1 MPPTTSTTPTCIQPS
16 SSSIGGFGKADDNV
30 RILLMASVRNEF
42 GDTSIF
48 SRLGVTALGQHY
60 VLVVRKKMFGGYTTH
75 MITANMRNRPFISPP
90 FKVSTGSQS
99 IEESRDLIDRLTTAL
114 GRPGMFSFDDPP
126 IGSQFQVGKD
136 LIQLDEVPVE
146 VHNNQDK
153 YLEKGDEIF
162 CEVNVTGVKF
172 YHTGIYAGDGM
183 VYHFVCDGQESESL
197 AEALAVFS
205 GVSAHVVYDTWF
217 EYVYA
222 LVEVS
227 DVPPKILRASHP
239 LICRSGDQ
247 IVKYAEH
254 LQRELENYDIRRSNC
269 QHFSS
274 ECSTGVAFSYDMTSA
289 FKYFACSVLKPTSTV
304 VNAMTRSN
312 RDRSSFA
319 SNSTSS

>member
-1 MPPTTSTTPTCIQPS
+1 MSICIQPS
-16 SSSIGGFGKADDNV
+16 SSSIGGYGKADDNV

-42 GDTSIF
+42 GDSSIF
-48 SRLGVTALGQHY
+48 TRLGVTALGQHY
-60 VLVVRKKMFGGYTTH
+60 VLVTKKKMFGGYTTH
-75 MITANMRNRPFISPP
+75 MITANMRNRPFISIP
-90 FKVSTGSQS
+90 FKVSSRTQS
-99 IEESRDLIDRLTTAL
+99 IEESRDLIDLLTTEL
-114 GRPGMFSFDDPP
+114 SRPGMFSFDEPP
-126 IGSQFQVGKD
+126 SGCQFPVGKEW
-136 LIQLDEVPVE
+136 IQLDEVPVD
-146 VHNNQDK
+146 VHNIQDK

-162 CEVNVTGVKF
+162 CEVNVSGVKF
-172 YHTGIYAGDGM
+172 YHSGIYAGDGM
-183 VYHFVCDGQESESL
+183 VYHFVCDPQESESL

-205 GVSAHVVYDTWF
+205 GVPAHVVFDTWF

-227 DVPPKILRASHP
+227 DVPPRIFRASHP

-247 IVKYAEH
+247 IVKHAQH
-254 LQRELENYDIRRSNC
+254 LQQELESYDIRRCNC

-274 ECSTGVAFSYDMTSA
+274 ECSSGVAFSYDMTSN

-304 VNAMTRSN
+304 VNVMTRSN

>member
-1 MPPTTSTTPTCIQPS
+1 MPTCIQPS
-16 SSSIGGFGKADDNV
+16 SSSVGGYGKADDNV

-42 GDTSIF
+42 GDSLVS

-60 VLVVRKKMFGGYTTH
+60 VLVTRKKLLGGYTTH
-75 MITANMRNRPFISPP
+75 MITANMRNRPFISEP
-90 FKVSTGSQS
+90 FKVSAGSHS
-99 IEESRDLIDRLTTAL
+99 LEESRDLVNRLTSAL
-114 GRPGMFSFDDPP
+114 GRKGMFSFNEPP
-126 IGSQFQVGKD
+126 AGCQIPVGKD
-136 LIQLDEVPVE
+136 YLQLDEVPVD
-146 VHNNQDK
+146 VHNDQDK

-162 CEVNVTGVKF
+162 CEVNVSGVKF

-183 VYHFVCDGQESESL
+183 VYHFVCDAQESESL

-205 GVSAHVVYDTWF
+205 GVSAHVIHDTWF

-222 LVEVS
+222 LIEVS
-227 DVPPKILRASHP
+227 DVPPRIFRASHP

-247 IVKYAEH
+247 VVKNAEH

-274 ECSTGVAFSYDMTSA
+274 QCSSGVPFSYDMTSS
-289 FKYFACSVLKPTSTV
+289 FKYIACSVLKPTSTV

>member
-1 MPPTTSTTPTCIQPS
+1 MPTCIQPS

-42 GDTSIF
+42 GDSSIF

-60 VLVVRKKMFGGYTTH
+60 VLVTRKKIFGGYTTH
-75 MITANMRNRPFISPP
+75 MITANMRNRPFISAP
-90 FKVSTGSQS
+90 FKVSSDTQS
-99 IEESRDLIDRLTTAL
+99 IEESRELIDRLTTEL

-126 IGSQFQVGKD
+126 TGCRIAVGKD
-136 LIQLDEVPVE
+136 RVQLDEVPVE
-146 VHNNQDK
+146 VHDTQDK
-153 YLEKGDEIF
+153 FLEKGDEIY
-162 CEVNVTGVKF
+162 CEVNVSGVKF
-172 YHTGIYAGDGM
+172 YHSGIYAGDGM
-183 VYHFVCDGQESESL
+183 VYHFVCDAQESDSL

-205 GVSAHVVYDTWF
+205 GVPAHVAFDPWF
-217 EYVYA
+217 EFVYA
-222 LVEVS
+222 LIDVS
-227 DVPPKILRASHP
+227 DVPPKIFRVSHP

-247 IVKYAEH
+247 IVKYAQH
-254 LQRELENYDIRRSNC
+254 LQNELENYDIRRCNC

-274 ECSTGVAFSYDMTSA
+274 ECSSGVAFSYDMTSS

-304 VNAMTRSN
+304 VNAMARSN

>member
-1 MPPTTSTTPTCIQPS
+1 MSICIQPS
-16 SSSIGGFGKADDNV
+16 SSSIGGYGKADDNV

-42 GDTSIF
+42 GDSSIF
-48 SRLGVTALGQHY
+48 TRLGVTALGQHY
-60 VLVVRKKMFGGYTTH
+60 VLVTKKKMFGGYTTH
-75 MITANMRNRPFISPP
+75 MITANMRNRPFISIP
-90 FKVSTGSQS
+90 FKVSSRTQS
-99 IEESRDLIDRLTTAL
+99 IEESRDLIDLLTTEL
-114 GRPGMFSFDDPP
+114 SRPGMFSFDEPP
-126 IGSQFQVGKD
+126 SGCQFPVGKEW
-136 LIQLDEVPVE
+136 IQLDEVPVD
-146 VHNNQDK
+146 VHNIQDK

-162 CEVNVTGVKF
+162 CEVNVSGVKF
-172 YHTGIYAGDGM
+172 YHSGIYAGDGM
-183 VYHFVCDGQESESL
+183 VYHFVCDPQESESL

-205 GVSAHVVYDTWF
+205 GVSAHVVFDTWF

-227 DVPPKILRASHP
+227 DVPPRIFRASHP

-247 IVKYAEH
+247 IVKHAQH
-254 LQRELENYDIRRSNC
+254 LQQELESYDIRRCNC

-274 ECSTGVAFSYDMTSA
+274 ECSSGVAFSYDMTSN

-304 VNAMTRSN
+304 VNVMTRSN

>member
-1 MPPTTSTTPTCIQPS
+1 MMTVVQPC
-16 SSSIGGFGKADDNV
+16 SSSIAGFGKADDNV

-42 GDTSIF
+42 GDTCIF

-60 VLVVRKKMFGGYTTH
+60 VLVTKKRLFGGYTTH
-75 MITANMRNRPFISPP
+75 MITANMRNRPFISAP
-90 FKVSTGSQS
+90 FKVSGTQS
-99 IEESRDLIDRLTTAL
+99 IQESRDLIDRLTAAL
-114 GRPGMFSFDDPP
+114 SRPGMFSFDEPPSGCTFP
-126 IGSQFQVGKD
+126 IGKD
-136 LIQLDEVPVE
+136 YIQLDEVPVD

-162 CEVNVTGVKF
+162 CEVNVSGVKF
-172 YHTGIYAGDGM
+172 YHSGIYAGDGG
-183 VYHFVCDGQESESL
+183 VYHFVCDPQETESL

-205 GVSAHVVYDTWF
+205 GVSARVMYDTWF

-222 LVEVS
+222 LIEVT
-227 DVPPKILRASHP
+227 DVPPRIFRASHP

-254 LQRELENYDIRRSNC
+254 LQRELCTYDIRRSNC

-274 ECSTGVAFSYDMTSA
+274 ECSSGVPFSYDMTSA
-289 FKYFACSVLKPTSTV
+289 FKYIACTVLKPTSTV
-304 VNAMTRSN
+304 VSAMTRSH